1 MCSLF
6 FYVREIEC
14 VCAIVLLCERVRA
27 CVCNCACETVSVSRQ
42 NFIGEKSTKVNE
54 EIVVGLTR
62 ASNVIRHLCVGT
74 KNWGDDDWS
83 NFKFV
88 DFRGDR
94 K

>member
-1 MCSLF
+1 MLM
-6 FYVREIEC
+6 
-14 VCAIVLLCERVRA
+14 
-27 CVCNCACETVSVSRQ
+27 CACETVSVSRE
-42 NFIGEKSTKVNE
+42 NFIGENSTKVNE

-74 KNWGDDDWS
+74 KTWGDDDWS